1 MKKSVVSL
9 VLALLIICMP
19 IGYSSDALFSKVDV
33 PRVGVEKDSE
43 RVSSEGLTRYVRG
56 LNGLVASVKDSEIKY
71 YHSDRIQSNRLV
83 TDSSGSVE
91 NEFKSLPFGQKVFNS
106 GVKYAFATGKE
117 LDESDLYYFGARYY
131 DSNLGR
137 FTSVDPFP
145 SEPAYQYVNNNP
157 TNMVDSSGRF
167 AIAIPA
173 IGLGEAVILTAAVLT
188 ATATLIQTG
197 SAEAAAEKFEE
208 TFVEPNKILFENLV
222 NAPKLDATN
231 VVPLILINILTKKGS
246 EEDSTTGPEE
256 SSDSNPIN
264 KWLDEILED
273 HKRELGETGTPNG
286 PEEDPDFDPDGS
298 RRSSDEDIP
307 KRLSDEYDLDKA
319 QRGRLRDLM
328 HKQKGPGQNHLPEQ
342 TIRELIIDN
351 LLPPS

>member
-1 MKKSVVSL
+1 MKKSVIFVVLLMISFSL
-9 VLALLIICMP
+9 VSA
-19 IGYSSDALFSKVDV
+19 KTVDIPEV
-33 PRVGVEKDSE
+33 KQGDLTP
-43 RVSSEGLTRYVRG
+43 EGGLPESLVQEGITRYVYSG
-56 LNGLVASVKDSEIKY
+56 NSLVASQDNDGIKY
-71 YHSDRIQSNRLV
+71 YHQDRLGSNRIV
-83 TDSSGSVE
+83 TDSLGNKDS
-91 NEFKSLPFGQKVFNS
+91 EFLSLPFGQSVVD
-106 GVKYAFATGKE
+106 GVKYGFTGKE
-117 LDESDLYYFGARYY
+117 KDESGLHYFGARYY

>member
-1 MKKSVVSL
+1 MKILVILVS
-9 VLALLIICMP
+9 LLIILTP
-19 IGYSSDALFSKVDV
+19 ISFAKEITIPELFEVKGQVISEPTGKGVYFYAGSKLIAVNDKYQYQD
-33 PRVGVEKDSE
+33 R
-43 RVSSEGLTRYVRG
+43 
-56 LNGLVASVKDSEIKY
+56 LN
-71 YHSDRIQSNRLV
+71 SNIN
-83 TDSSGSVE
+83 S
-91 NEFKSLPFGQKVFNS
+91 NSLPFGQQITSENRFS
-106 GVKYAFATGKE
+106 FTGKE
-117 LDESDLYYFGARYY
+117 LDKDLYYFNARYY

>member
-273 HKRELGETGTPNG
+273 HKRELGETGTPND